1 MTDEEAQADTER
13 TPMFHNP
20 ADAAD
25 AAETRDPMTNANV
38 QIKSDIQEIR
48 ASRATPPSRCVRLN
62 DTHITR
68 SERLRREACA
78 EKEAAWF
85 YGTLGGRVPDSGRHR
100 AAAAAIEQWLQS
112 VLTYHRGALAL
123 WNAKREWPS
132 WLREAFRSA
141 PSLVVRLECAL
152 HPAVGRSN
160 ADLEAASLERI
171 ALLLAEARA
180 RGGRQG
186 EELRRLDLRA
196 RKHFKLAVLALAN
209 ARGGAPCMAPTEG
222 R

>member
-20 ADAAD
+20 ADAA
-25 AAETRDPMTNANV
+25 ETRDPMTHTSE
-38 QIKSDIQEIR
+38 QISSDIQETQ
-48 ASRATPPSRCVRLN
+48 ASRATPPSRCVTE
-62 DTHITR
+62 THITR
-68 SERLRREACA
+68 SERLRRETCA
-78 EKEAAWF
+78 DKEAAWF

-100 AAAAAIEQWLQS
+100 AAALAIEQWLQS

-123 WNAKREWPS
+123 WYDRREWPS
-132 WLREAFRSA
+132 WLREVFRSG

-152 HPAVGRSN
+152 HPAVGRTN
-160 ADLEAASLERI
+160 QELEAASLERI
-171 ALLLAEARA
+171 AELLSAARKD
-180 RGGRQG
+180 GRPLG
-186 EELRRLDLRA
+186 RELYKLRVRA
-196 RKHFKLAVLALAN
+196 RKHFKLAVRALAT